1 MFLSERGQKEEVQH
15 GIFIGTELTA
25 RDVGFEDLL
34 LGVLHRAFECDFLIA
49 LVLLLQLLHG

>member
-1 MFLSERGQKEEVQH
+1 MTPQFMDY
-15 GIFIGTELTA
+15 IDGTELTA